1 MPAPTIIITR
11 PITQTNRL
19 ADRLREAQRQ
29 VVLFPCME
37 IEALSDYQA
46 LDEVIARLHEFALVA
61 FVSPNAIAATMRRL
75 QHLQCTWPKKLA
87 MAVMGQGSKEALLS
101 LGFDEMTYK
110 ILQPSNQ
117 ERTDSE
123 TLLEVLNLDSLRG
136 QKVLIIR
143 GETGRELL
151 ADALRTNGVEVQQIA
166 AYRRCVPTFSAEK
179 QCEFVQLV
187 ELGADWVV
195 TSSEILQTILN
206 WAASTGGA
214 ACVAKMQQQHLLVP
228 HRRIAE
234 NARLLGFQSLTLA
247 SSGDEHMFVAL
258 QSRL

>member
-1 MPAPTIIITR
+1 MADPIIIITR
-11 PITQTNRL
+11 AVTQTNRL
-19 ADRLREAQRQ
+19 VDRLLEAQRQ

-46 LDEVIARLHEFALVA
+46 LDAVLVRLHEFALVA
-61 FVSPNAIAATMRRL
+61 FVSPNAIAATMQRL
-75 QHLQCTWPKKLA
+75 QQLEYTWPKKLA
-87 MAVMGQGSKEALLS
+87 MAVMGQGSKEALLG
-101 LGFDEMTYK
+101 LGFDEMTYN
-110 ILQPSNQ
+110 IIQPLNQ
-117 ERTDSE
+117 DRTDSE
-123 TLLEVLNLDSLRG
+123 TLLEVLDLAFLRA

-151 ADALRTNGVEVQQIA
+151 ADALRANGVEVQQIA

-179 QCEFVQLV
+179 QREFVHLL
-187 ELGADWVV
+187 ELGGDWVV

-206 WAASTGGA
+206 WAASAGGL

>member
-1 MPAPTIIITR
+1 MSDPTIIITR
-11 PITQTNRL
+11 PVTQTHRL
-19 ADRLREAQRQ
+19 AESLREAQRQ

-37 IEALSDYQA
+37 IEALSDYRA
-46 LDEVIARLHEFALVA
+46 LDEVLAHLHEFALVA
-61 FVSPNAIAATMRRL
+61 FVSPNAIAATMQRL
-75 QHLQCTWPKKLA
+75 QQLQYAWPKKLA
-87 MAVMGQGSKEALLS
+87 MAVMGRGSKEALLG
-101 LGFDEMTYK
+101 LGFDEIAYN
-110 ILQPSNQ
+110 IIHPLSQD
-117 ERTDSE
+117 RTDSE
-123 TLLEVLNLDSLRG
+123 TLLEVLDLETLRT

-151 ADALRTNGVEVQQIA
+151 ADALRTNGIEVQQIA
-166 AYRRCVPTFSAEK
+166 AYRRCVPAFSVEK
-179 QCEFVQLV
+179 QREFVRLL
-187 ELGADWVV
+187 ELDGDWVV

-206 WAASTGGA
+206 WAASAGGL

>member
-1 MPAPTIIITR
+1 MPNSTIIITR
-11 PITQTNRL
+11 PISQAQKL
-19 ADRLREAQRQ
+19 VERLRDVQRQ

-61 FVSPNAIAATMRRL
+61 FVSPNAIGATMRRL
-75 QHLQCTWPKKLA
+75 QHLQCTWPKNLA
-87 MAVMGQGSKEALLS
+87 VAVMGQGSKEALLGF
-101 LGFDEMTYK
+101 GFDEDAHT
-110 ILQPSNQ
+110 IIQPSNQ

-123 TLLEVLNLDSLRG
+123 TLLEVLDLESLRG
-136 QKVLIIR
+136 RKVLIIR

-151 ADALRTNGVEVQQIA
+151 ADALRENGVDVQQIA
-166 AYRRCVPTFSAEK
+166 AYRRCAPPFSLEK
-179 QCEFVQLV
+179 QREFLQLL
-187 ELGADWVV
+187 ELNGDWVV

-206 WAASTGGA
+206 WAASTGGST
-214 ACVAKMQQQHLLVP
+214 CVAKMQQQHLLVP

-234 NARLLGFQSLTLA
+234 NARSLGFQSLTLT

>member
-11 PITQTNRL
+11 PITQTSRL
-19 ADRLREAQRQ
+19 TDRLREAQRQ

-37 IEALSDYQA
+37 IEALSDYRA
-46 LDEVIARLHEFALVA
+46 FDAVLARLQEFALVA

-75 QHLQCTWPKKLA
+75 QHLHWTWPKNLA
-87 MAVMGQGSKEALLS
+87 MAVMGQGSKEALLG
-101 LGFDEMTYK
+101 LGFDEDVYK
-110 ILQPSNQ
+110 IIQPLNQ

-123 TLLEVLNLDSLRG
+123 TLLEVLDLESLRG

-151 ADALRTNGVEVQQIA
+151 ADALRENGVDVQQIA
-166 AYRRCVPTFSAEK
+166 AYRRCAPPFSAEK
-179 QCEFVQLV
+179 QREFLQLL
-187 ELGADWVV
+187 ELEGDWVV

-206 WAASTGGA
+206 WAASTGGS

-234 NARLLGFQSLTLA
+234 NARSLGFQSLTLT